1 MDASCDTR
9 RIISLKRSVGF
20 SIRRN
25 DSAPFIRRARRF
37 AANIPTQKDADIT
50 TSSHRSDADSAIPN
64 SFRPHEMRESISPAR
79 SAAFDILNRVER
91 ENAYA
96 SVLISSLAE
105 SDLSREDRAL
115 AQEIVLGVL
124 RWRLSLDA
132 LIERYSQR
140 SVKRLDVEV
149 LIALRMGL
157 YQIRKLTRVPES
169 AAVNESVKLVKRARV
184 ASAAPL
190 VNAVLRKAAKRTD
203 ESASD
208 GIADPLDAEAVEL
221 SHPRWMLERWSRAFG
236 SDETKLLA
244 VANNSAASIAFRI
257 NALRAPVETVLS
269 VLSGEGVRFR
279 ESRIAAGAYLVE
291 GGPPE
296 VVIDAARVG

>member
-1 MDASCDTR
+1 M
-9 RIISLKRSVGF
+9 
-20 SIRRN
+20 
-25 DSAPFIRRARRF
+25 
-37 AANIPTQKDADIT
+37 
-50 TSSHRSDADSAIPN
+50 PN
-64 SFRPHEMRESISPAR
+64 PRESVSAAR
-79 SAAFDILNRVER
+79 SAAFNILSRVER

-96 SVLISSLAE
+96 SILIASLSE
-105 SDLSREDRAL
+105 DLSREDRAL

-190 VNAVLRKAAKRTD
+190 VNAVLRKAADRTN
-203 ESASD
+203 ESPGD
-208 GIADPLDAEAVEL
+208 DIADPLESEAVDL
-221 SHPRWMLERWSRAFG
+221 SHPGWMLERWSRALG
-236 SDETKLLA
+236 NDNTKLL
-244 VANNSAASIAFRI
+244 
-257 NALRAPVETVLS
+257 
-269 VLSGEGVRFR
+269 
-279 ESRIAAGAYLVE
+279 
-291 GGPPE
+291 
-296 VVIDAARVG
+296 